1 MTHVEKTV
9 ISVAPREDAPEIELE
24 ARWDLPAAPQRVA
37 VLCHPHPLH
46 RGTMNAPLM
55 QALTEALVARDFAV
69 FRFNFRGAGRSGGTH
84 DFGDGEMDD
93 VAAAVDAASQ
103 MHPQLPLGVAGWSFG
118 AVTSLHWQAREKSR
132 LPWVGIAT
140 PVDNTRSLPLPPK
153 DELAA
158 APRSLIVGDR
168 DQFTTVD
175 KTEEY
180 AAAIG
185 ADLSVLKGSDHFF
198 YFREDK
204 VAGLVAA
211 GLSEPV

>member
-1 MTHVEKTV
+1 MTHVEKTI
-9 ISVAPREDAPEIELE
+9 ISVAPRDDAPELELE

-37 VLCHPHPLH
+37 VLCHPHPLQ

-55 QALTEALVARDFAV
+55 QALAEALVERDFAV
-69 FRFNFRGAGRSGGTH
+69 FRFNFRGVGRSGGTH

-103 MHPQLPLGVAGWSFG
+103 AHPRLPLGVAGWSFG
-118 AVTSLHWQAREKSR
+118 AVTSLHWQARDKNG
-132 LPWVGIAT
+132 LPWVGIAP
-140 PVDNTRSLPLPPK
+140 PVNNTRSLPLPPRA
-153 DELAA
+153 ELAT

-168 DQFTTVD
+168 DQFTTVGE
-175 KTEEY
+175 TQEY

-185 ADLSVLKGSDHFF
+185 AELSVLKGSDHFF
-198 YFREDK
+198 YFREEK

-211 GLSEPV
+211 GLS